1 MANSKPEVSVVES
14 AKDTLVEILD
24 TATCAVKAV
33 HNIARAAEQGTALL
47 VDVATVSRAYVLSQA
62 KPETIAMLQSD
73 SSSDEL
79 LAMFGVTK

>member
-1 MANSKPEVSVVES
+1 MKPEVSVIES

-33 HNIARAAEQGTALL
+33 HNLAKAAEQGTALL
-47 VDVATVSRAYVLSQA
+47 VDVAVVSRAYVLSQA

-73 SSSDEL
+73 AGSQEL
-79 LAMFGVTK
+79 LDMFGVK

>member
-1 MANSKPEVSVVES
+1 MTKTEVSIVDASKDVIVE
-14 AKDTLVEILD
+14 LLD

-33 HNIARAAEQGTALL
+33 HNIAKAAEQGTALL

-79 LAMFGVTK
+79 LAMFGVAK

>member
-14 AKDTLVEILD
+14 AKDTLVELLD

-47 VDVATVSRAYVLSQA
+47 VDVAVVSRAYVLSQA

-73 SSSDEL
+73 AGSQEL
-79 LAMFGVTK
+79 LDMFGVK

>member
-1 MANSKPEVSVVES
+1 MSKTEVSVIES

-33 HNIARAAEQGTALL
+33 HNLARACEQGTALL
-47 VDVATVSRAYVLSQA
+47 VDVAVVSRAYVLSQA

-73 SSSDEL
+73 AGSQEL
-79 LAMFGVTK
+79 LDMFGVK